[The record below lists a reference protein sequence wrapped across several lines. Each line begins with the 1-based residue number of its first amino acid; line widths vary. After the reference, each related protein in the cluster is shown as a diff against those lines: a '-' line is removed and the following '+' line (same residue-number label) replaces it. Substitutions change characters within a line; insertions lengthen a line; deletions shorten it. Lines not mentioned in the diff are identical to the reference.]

1 MANFRS
7 AYYQKIGFHGVEV
20 KASLDEILDRDPIDV
35 DRLAV
40 FCLQYGTPAAD
51 RLVVW
56 KLLLGVTPNSGSA
69 AEYVADQ
76 LAEHYDDLVR
86 AAALLPPDPAAL
98 DPTPA
103 QTSPL
108 RHRATSPA
116 SLIDPITEVPVAVGA
131 LSSGMRCLS
140 AGGGG
145 GDSGGLVCPV
155 AVASPLSPVE
165 VGRCVAMYLLQQ
177 SGGQQLYSLSTK
189 GHDVLALKCAA
200 FAKFTTDRPDCFWLF
215 VFFCRRMRMVYPGE
229 SGLYLG
235 QMLQILKLEDPDLHK
250 QISALNKAS
259 LDRLT
264 RSWFKECYFRTFPP
278 SLLGNL
284 LDVLAS
290 DTSGIYT
297 VLGLSVMMIFK
308 YQVTKALRGRS
319 QDDAVL
325 FLCAPRPQMVEQNWE
340 RILKHALQL
349 RKKHITILLETMVP

>member
-1 MANFRS
+1 MANFRT

-69 AEYVADQ
+69 AEYVAEQ
-76 LAEHYDDLVR
+76 LAEHYGDLVR
-86 AAALLPPDPAAL
+86 AAALLPPDSAA
-98 DPTPA
+98 DPVSQQTP

-108 RHRATSPA
+108 RHRTASPMSPMSA
-116 SLIDPITEVPVAVGA
+116 IDPIAEVAVTMATGP
-131 LSSGMRCLS
+131 
-140 AGGGG
+140 GG
-145 GDSGGLVCPV
+145 GDLSGPAQAPALAEP
-155 AVASPLSPVE
+155 ALSAAE
-165 VGRCVAMYLLQQ
+165 IGRCVAMYLLQQ
-177 SGGQQLYSLSTK
+177 SGSSQLYSLSTK
-189 GHDVLALKCAA
+189 GHDALALKCAA

-235 QMLQILKLEDPDLHK
+235 QMLQILKLEDPDLHT

-264 RSWFKECYFRTFPP
+264 RCWFKECYFRTFPP

-284 LDVLAS
+284 LDVLAA

-297 VLGLSVMMIFK
+297 VLGLSMMMIFK

-319 QDDAVL
+319 QDDAIS
-325 FLCAPRPQMVEQNWE
+325 FLCAPRAQMVEQNWE
-340 RILKHALQL
+340 RILKHALKL
-349 RKKHITILLETMVP
+349 RKKHITTLLETMVP